1 MTTPSELL
9 DKILDQFQKLP
20 PNAKFSETVKAHANA
35 VKFIKESWDSE
46 YQKGFNEA
54 SEKFEKDKLNNQIKN
69 N

>member
-1 MTTPSELL
+1 MKTPTE
-9 DKILDQFQKLP
+9 ILDTILEQFQKLP
-20 PNAKFSETVKAHANA
+20 SNAKFSETVKAQERA
-35 VKFIKESWDSE
+35 VKIIKDFGETE